1 MYNKEPK
8 IKVTNETKICTS
20 KQQIIDKLKANNK
33 IAFECYP
40 GTNIQYLE
48 DQLINQFPGYQLVY
62 IDKYASQELEPK
74 ISEELTDDRVFGVMT
89 RYTINQFYNLED
101 IVVDMNKVIY
111 YGFGASLLDTD
122 CIVYLDLARWEIQ
135 KRFRAGMSNWNINNP
150 KEDNLKKFKRGYFFE
165 WRMADRLKKDIFSK
179 IDYFL
184 DITKEDGVLKLI
196 DGESI
201 RYGLEKACNTPF
213 RLVPFFDPA
222 VWGGT
227 WMEKNCNLEPVDG
240 NYGWSF
246 DGVPEE
252 NSIMLEYGSNYIEL
266 PAMTLVKTNPKQL
279 LGACTYHRFGDEF
292 PIRFDFLDTINGGNL
307 SLQVHPLV
315 EYIQENF
322 NMNYTQDE
330 SYYVLDADKEK
341 NPSVYLGFKE
351 GIDKELFISELEIA
365 SKGEVD
371 FDAEKY
377 VNKFPVKKGDH
388 VLIPAGTIHCSGEGT
403 MILEISATP
412 YIFTFKLWDWG
423 RLGLDGLPRPTHI
436 EHGKKV
442 LNFDCTSSY
451 AQKELVNNITK
462 ISEDEVKTGLHKTQF
477 IETRR
482 FETSKNIIHE
492 TNNEFHMLN
501 LVDGESIIVSSPNG
515 QFEDYK
521 VNFAE
526 TFIIPASVG
535 SYEIK
540 PLNGKVTYLKAYVR
554 F

>member
-8 IKVTNETKICTS
+8 IKISNEEKICTN
-20 KQQIIDKLKANNK
+20 KVQIMDILKAYNK

-40 GTNIQYLE
+40 GTNIKYLE
-48 DQLINQFPGYQLVY
+48 KQLLNKFTDYQLVFV
-62 IDKYASQELEPK
+62 DKYANKEIEAKL
-74 ISEELTDDRVFGVMT
+74 SEELTDDRVFGVMT
-89 RYTINQFYNLED
+89 RYTIDQFYDTKD
-101 IVVDMNKVIY
+101 IEVSSKVLY
-111 YGFGASLLDTD
+111 YGFGASLLNND

-135 KRFRAGMSNWNINNP
+135 KRFRNGMSNWNIHNP
-150 KEDNLKKFKRGYFFE
+150 SEDNLKKFKRGYFFE
-165 WRMADRLKKDIFSK
+165 WRIADRLKAEIFQQV
-179 IDYFL
+179 DYFL
-184 DITKEDGVLKLI
+184 DITKEDQVLKFI
-196 DGESI
+196 DGNSI
-201 RYGLEKACNTPF
+201 RSGLTKACNTPI

-227 WMEKNCNLEPVDG
+227 WMEENCGLEHLEK

-266 PAMTLVKTNPKQL
+266 PAMTLVKYKPQEL

-307 SLQVHPLV
+307 SLQVHPIV
-315 EYIQENF
+315 EYIQECF

-330 SYYVLDADKEK
+330 SYYVLDADEEK

-351 GIDKELFISELEIA
+351 GVDKNKFLDELEEA
-365 SKGEVD
+365 SKGTKL
-371 FDAEKY
+371 FDVEKY
-377 VNKFPVKKGDH
+377 INKFPVKKGDH

-442 LNFDCTSSY
+442 LNFDCTTSY

-462 ISEDEVKTGLHKTQF
+462 ISDNEVKTGLHKTQF

-482 FETSKNIIHE
+482 FETNNNIVHE

-501 LVDGESIIVSSPNG
+501 LVDGESIIISSPTG

-521 VNFAE
+521 VSFAE
-526 TFIIPASVG
+526 TFIIPANVD

-540 PLNGKVTYLKAYVR
+540 PVSGKVTYIKAYVR